1 MSQFIINY
9 LINFFI
15 SWRYSA
21 SQVGS
26 AWYEGMYI
34 CIALYWM
41 KLFVAVGWSWT
52 GSDSWRL
59 KQWRTA
65 VLASSCENIK
75 FQLGVWHRQL
85 VPELKSHAPCV
96 PLVWLWDYK
105 LVTVPKSNIE
115 GCFSNLFLCCV
126 SPWSR
131 SLIWCN
137 PICFG
142 FVLRDW
148 WFNSKDR
155 CMIITLFG
163 YGAPR
168 GPFTSYI
175 ERCGLH
181 PLYVL

>member
-1 MSQFIINY
+1 MAILY
-9 LINFFI
+9 LSSRVCIV
-15 SWRYSA
+15 
-21 SQVGS
+21 VG
-26 AWYEGMYI
+26 MKVCTFVLH
-34 CIALYWM
+34 CIEWSCLWQLVEVEQALTAGGSSSEELRFWP
-41 KLFVAVGWSWT
+41 LAVITS
-52 GSDSWRL
+52 
-59 KQWRTA
+59 
-65 VLASSCENIK
+65 I

-137 PICFG
+137 HICFG